1 MTRKLLFLS
10 AFGLVY
16 TLGTMFLI
24 LTTAGAAMS
33 GFEPGTEPVG
43 PMTWRILS
51 TLTDVVMLPF
61 GPLFWS
67 RGAPGFWSYA
77 VIFANGVAWGAMV
90 LASLHVLGRAGRTS
104 AMSSRAHR

>member
-16 TLGTMFLI
+16 TVGTIFLI

-33 GFEPGTEPVG
+33 GFEPGTKPVG
-43 PMTWRILS
+43 PMTWRVLS

-61 GPLFWS
+61 GPLFGP
-67 RGAPGFWSYA
+67 RGAPGLWSY
-77 VIFANGVAWGAMV
+77 VLFYANGVAWGVVV
-90 LASLHVLGRAGRTS
+90 LTSWHVLKRAGRTP
-104 AMSSRAHR
+104 AKAA